1 MPTAKQITQ
10 EVIQDLIDLEIIKLL
25 HPETR
30 NPLPMD
36 STPAQN
42 VIAHVAAGCT
52 EAIKLINDHRPLDPE
67 PTITHM
73 EEDEPSLD
81 LMAPFPGMD
90 EDMSQEKID
99 ELNFVLDQYEK
110 VSLT

>member
-30 NPLPMD
+30 DPLPID
-36 STPAQN
+36 STQAQN
-42 VIAHVAAGCT
+42 VITHVAAGCT
-52 EAIKLINDHRPLDPE
+52 ESIRLINDHRPIDLE

-73 EEDEPSLD
+73 EEDEPPE

-110 VSLT
+110 VSHT